1 MEDWSQLLD
10 KAALLCV
17 NAHQGQRDKVGQPYF
32 QHPMRVAMACNT
44 SQEKIVALLHDVL
57 EDTSTT
63 PEDLLN
69 MGFPEEIVDAVLS
82 VTKIA
87 GEPYVEFVAR
97 ASQNSI
103 GRIVKLH
110 DLEDNL
116 NILRLNDLDD
126 EMATRFNKYLRTYH
140 FLKREIKDNK
150 TSKITCAHKSS
161 SIPNGTIVG
170 KNIENA
176 TELPLTIKGR
186 FYIRTIGCNAEAR
199 LRSDGKIVILKGSIL
214 RLVATPTFDRKE
226 FRQKI
231 IDKYCTLTSDGYLV
245 NEDLPPMSP
254 SGASGLVQARSS
266 NGKRDWLDKEG
277 KPLSAYL

>member
-1 MEDWSQLLD
+1 MEDWSKLLD
-10 KAALLCV
+10 MAALLCV
-17 NAHQGQRDKVGQPYF
+17 NVHQGQRDKVGQPYF

-44 SQEKIVALLHDVL
+44 PQEKIVALLHDVL
-57 EDTSTT
+57 EDTTT
-63 PEDLLN
+63 SSEDLLN
-69 MGFPEEIVDAVLS
+69 IGFPEEIVNAVLS

-87 GEPYVEFVAR
+87 DEPYVEFVAR
-97 ASQNSI
+97 AAQNPI

-116 NILRLNDLDD
+116 NIFRLNDLDD

-140 FLKREIKDNK
+140 FLKREIEDNK
-150 TSKITCAHKSS
+150 PSKITCVNKSLS
-161 SIPNGTIVG
+161 RHNNTTIG
-170 KNIENA
+170 DNIENV
-176 TELPLTIKGR
+176 TEQSITIKGR

-199 LRSDGKIVILKGSIL
+199 LLNNGKIVILKGSIL
-214 RLVATPTFDRKE
+214 RVETTPTFDRKE

-231 IDKYCTLTSDGYLV
+231 IDQYCTYTPNGYLV

-277 KPLSAYL
+277 KPLSTYL

>member
-17 NAHQGQRDKVGQPYF
+17 NAHQGQRDMVGQPYF

-97 ASQNSI
+97 AAQNSI

-116 NILRLNDLDD
+116 NIFRLNDLDD
-126 EMATRFNKYLRTYH
+126 EMATRLNKYLRTYH
-140 FLKREIKDNK
+140 FLKREIEDNK
-150 TSKITCAHKSS
+150 SSKTTCVNKSLS
-161 SIPNGTIVG
+161 MYNDTPIGEDF
-170 KNIENA
+170 ENA
-176 TELPLTIKGR
+176 IDLSITIKGR
-186 FYIRTIGCNAEAR
+186 FHIRTIGCNAEA
-199 LRSDGKIVILKGSIL
+199 LLLNNGKIVIQKGSIL
-214 RLVATPTFDRKE
+214 RMDATPRFDRKE

-231 IDKYCTLTSDGYLV
+231 IDQYCTLTPDGYMV

-277 KPLSAYL
+277 KPLSSYL

>member
-1 MEDWSQLLD
+1 MEDWSKLLD
-10 KAALLCV
+10 MAALLCV
-17 NAHQGQRDKVGQPYF
+17 NVHQGQRDKVGQPYF

-44 SQEKIVALLHDVL
+44 PQEKIVALLHDVL
-57 EDTSTT
+57 EDTTT
-63 PEDLLN
+63 SSEDLLN
-69 MGFPEEIVDAVLS
+69 IGFPEEIVNAVLS

-87 GEPYVEFVAR
+87 DEPYVEFIAR
-97 ASQNSI
+97 AAQNPI

-116 NILRLNDLDD
+116 NIFRLNDLDD

-140 FLKREIKDNK
+140 FLKREIEDNK
-150 TSKITCAHKSS
+150 PSKITCVNKSL
-161 SIPNGTIVG
+161 SIHNNTTIED
-170 KNIENA
+170 NIENA
-176 TELPLTIKGR
+176 TEQSITIKGR
-186 FYIRTIGCNAEAR
+186 FYIRTVGCNAEAR
-199 LRSDGKIVILKGSIL
+199 LLNNGKIVILKGSIL
-214 RLVATPTFDRKE
+214 RIETTPTFDRKE

-231 IDKYCTLTSDGYLV
+231 IDQYCTFTPNGYLV

-277 KPLSAYL
+277 KPLSTYL

>member
-17 NAHQGQRDKVGQPYF
+17 NVHQGQRDKVGQPYF
-32 QHPMRVAMACNT
+32 QHPMRVAMACYT
-44 SQEKIVALLHDVL
+44 PQEKIVALLHDVL
-57 EDTSTT
+57 EDTTT
-63 PEDLLN
+63 SPEDLLN
-69 MGFPEEIVDAVLS
+69 MGFPEEIVNAVLS
-82 VTKIA
+82 VTKIE
-87 GEPYVEFVAR
+87 GEPYVEFIAR
-97 ASQNSI
+97 AAQNPI

-116 NILRLNDLDD
+116 NIFRLNDLDD
-126 EMATRFNKYLRTYH
+126 EMAMRFNKYLRTYH
-140 FLKREIKDNK
+140 FLKREIEDNRPP
-150 TSKITCAHKSS
+150 KITCVNKPFSM
-161 SIPNGTIVG
+161 PNDTTIG
-170 KNIENA
+170 ENIENA
-176 TELPLTIKGR
+176 TDKSIPSKGQ

-199 LRSDGKIVILKGSIL
+199 LISNGKIVILKGSIL
-214 RLVATPTFDRKE
+214 RVDATPRFDRKK

-231 IDKYCTLTSDGYLV
+231 IDQYCTLTPDGYLV

-277 KPLSAYL
+277 KPLSTYL